1 MEKQTR
7 STHSTRSDR
16 FRECIG
22 GIFKFLSGRSPK
34 KTYAISMSIII
45 IILIATNIYAIL
57 AYPTTYSFLRRSVSS
72 LGNRYKNPD
81 GHIIWSIG
89 MCFAGIFLIPYV
101 LFLYRKFRPIARIT
115 SIVSTS
121 ILILSCIGIFGVGIF
136 SEDTGWIHYVFA
148 LIAFFLSFVG
158 FSFNMYIFIK
168 SYKDKRGWPKIWQIV
183 MLYLITDLIMLGF
196 LTAFSMYWI
205 YVFWDL
211 FWFNPLLPLWE
222 WLLSGSY
229 ILHLYSLLFIIRE
242 K

>member
-1 MEKQTR
+1 MPHMVER
-7 STHSTRSDR
+7 THSTHSDR
-16 FRECIG
+16 FRG
-22 GIFKFLSGRSPK
+22 SMNGIVKFLSGRSPK
-34 KTYAISMSIII
+34 KSYLILMSIII
-45 IILIATNIYAIL
+45 VVLLATNIFAIL
-57 AYPTTYSFLRRSVSS
+57 AYPRTYSFFRRSVSS
-72 LGNRYKNPD
+72 LGNRLKNPD

-89 MCFAGIFLIPYV
+89 MCFAGLSLIPYA
-101 LFLYRKFRPIARIT
+101 LFLYQKFRPIARIT

-136 SEDTGWIHYVFA
+136 SEDAGWIHYIFA

-158 FSFNMYIFIK
+158 FSFNMYTLIK
-168 SYKDKRGWPKIWQIV
+168 SRKDKRGWPKIWQIV
-183 MLYLITDLIMLGF
+183 ILYLITDLIMLGF
-196 LTAFSMYWI
+196 LSAFSLYWI